1 MVRVGIVGVG
11 NTIGIA
17 GNHIDGYLRVPE
29 AKITAVYDIIRER
42 AAGYIEKF
50 GLEGAKACESYEELL
65 DLVDAVSIC
74 TPNASHIE
82 LTVQALKAGKH
93 VLCEK
98 PFGVDALECQKAL
111 NYAEMS
117 GRVCMIGLC
126 YRGIPGYMYLKKL
139 IDDGSLGK
147 IFYIRQSLGGNRIAN
162 PQVKLEWRMQKELS
176 GPGAMADF
184 GSHMLD
190 IGDMLI
196 RDTAGPITEV
206 QCMSGIMVEERDRV
220 HGNGRGSV
228 DNDDVAMFTARTRD
242 GVLLSYTASR
252 IGSRHT
258 VEVYGSGGNAVF
270 DGADHFSL
278 QIQKKDP
285 EGGYLGAPECVKVP
299 EEMYLINENVP
310 KTPFAINFYFEIKQ
324 FIDAIEKGT
333 PVDTDFQRGIYI
345 QKLIDALQESSDCGC
360 SVPIDFE

>member
-17 GNHIDGYLRVPE
+17 GHHIEGYLRVPE

-42 AAGYIEKF
+42 AGGYIEKY
-50 GLEGAKACESYEELL
+50 GLTEAGACGSYEELL
-65 DLVDAVSIC
+65 ELVDAVSIC
-74 TPNASHIE
+74 TPNASHID

-98 PFGVDALECQKAL
+98 PFGVDAKKCEKAL

-117 GRVCMIGLC
+117 GKVCMIGLC
-126 YRGIPGYMYLKKL
+126 YRGIPGYRYLKKL
-139 IDDGSLGK
+139 IDEGALGK

-162 PQVKLEWRMQKELS
+162 PEVKLEWRMQKSLS

-196 RDTAGPITEV
+196 RETAGPITEV
-206 QCMSGIMVEERDRV
+206 QCMSGTMIENRDRI
-220 HGNGRGSV
+220 HGTGRGNV
-228 DNDDVAMFTARTRD
+228 DNDDVAVFSARTKE

-270 DGADHFSL
+270 DGSDHFAL

-285 EGGYLGAPECVKVP
+285 NGGYMGAPECVKVP
-299 EEMYLINENVP
+299 EELYMVNENVP
-310 KTPFAINFYFEIKQ
+310 KKPFAINFYFEVKE
-324 FIDAIEKGT
+324 FIEAIENGT
-333 PVDTDFQRGIYI
+333 QVETDFGRGSYI
-345 QKLIDALQESSDCGC
+345 QRLIDALWESADCGR
-360 SVPIDFE
+360 SVSIDFE

>member
-139 IDDGSLGK
+139 IDDGSLGRSF
-147 IFYIRQSLGGNRIAN
+147 IFA
-162 PQVKLEWRMQKELS
+162 
-176 GPGAMADF
+176 
-184 GSHMLD
+184 SHLAE
-190 IGDMLI
+190 
-196 RDTAGPITEV
+196 TESPIH
-206 QCMSGIMVEERDRV
+206 R
-220 HGNGRGSV
+220 
-228 DNDDVAMFTARTRD
+228 
-242 GVLLSYTASR
+242 
-252 IGSRHT
+252 
-258 VEVYGSGGNAVF
+258 
-270 DGADHFSL
+270 
-278 QIQKKDP
+278 
-285 EGGYLGAPECVKVP
+285 
-299 EEMYLINENVP
+299 
-310 KTPFAINFYFEIKQ
+310 
-324 FIDAIEKGT
+324 
-333 PVDTDFQRGIYI
+333 
-345 QKLIDALQESSDCGC
+345 
-360 SVPIDFE
+360 

>member
-50 GLEGAKACESYEELL
+50 GLEGARACESYEELL

-98 PFGVDALECQKAL
+98 PFGVDAPECQKAL

-196 RDTAGPITEV
+196 RDTA
-206 QCMSGIMVEERDRV
+206 DRSP
-220 HGNGRGSV
+220 R
-228 DNDDVAMFTARTRD
+228 
-242 GVLLSYTASR
+242 Y
-252 IGSRHT
+252 
-258 VEVYGSGGNAVF
+258 NA
-270 DGADHFSL
+270 
-278 QIQKKDP
+278 
-285 EGGYLGAPECVKVP
+285 
-299 EEMYLINENVP
+299 
-310 KTPFAINFYFEIKQ
+310 
-324 FIDAIEKGT
+324 
-333 PVDTDFQRGIYI
+333 
-345 QKLIDALQESSDCGC
+345 
-360 SVPIDFE
+360 